1 MHNPRVKMPTLVR
14 IGRRILLPIHTIAFF
29 EEETLARNML
39 TSNPNWLDSIEKIW
53 DQVFWGNSVRDWT
66 TALVTMVATFL
77 ILYVAKS
84 LTVRRLTVFAQRTQT
99 EVDNFIV
106 ELLKRTRSFFF
117 LGLAMYFGS
126 RVLELSESAN
136 KIWHGFVVLT
146 VLLQAAL
153 WSNALVTLGV
163 KHYTKQRLAQDA
175 ASVTT
180 IAALGFLARI
190 VLWSI
195 IALLALDNLGVNVT
209 TLVAGLGIGGIAIA
223 LAAQSVLGDL
233 FASLAIVLDKPFVLN
248 DEVIVGEF
256 RGRIEHIGLKT
267 TRLRSWSGEELIF
280 TNSDLLQSRIRNLQ
294 RMQERRVAFT
304 LGVTYQT
311 PYEKLVRLPIL
322 LEEIIVAQ
330 PLARFERAHFK
341 AYGNFALDFE
351 VVYHVLRPEVSS
363 QMDVQQIINFA
374 IFKRF
379 QEEQIEFAYPTQTI
393 YLQPNVS
400 TANLLPKE
408 SEVRPGAAV

>member
-1 MHNPRVKMPTLVR
+1 M
-14 IGRRILLPIHTIAFF
+14 F
-29 EEETLARNML
+29 
-39 TSNPNWLDSIEKIW
+39 TSNPNWFDSIEKIW
-53 DQVFWGNSVRDWT
+53 DQVFWGNSVRDWS

-77 ILYVAKS
+77 ILYVARG
-84 LTVRRLTVFAQRTQT
+84 LTVRRLSVFAQKTQT
-99 EVDNFIV
+99 EADNFIV
-106 ELLKRTRSFFF
+106 ELVKRTRSFFF

-136 KIWHGFVVLT
+136 KVWRGFIVLT
-146 VLLQAAL
+146 ALLQAAL
-153 WSNALVTLGV
+153 WCNALVTLGV

-180 IAALGFLARI
+180 IAALGFLIRI

-267 TRLRSWSGEELIF
+267 TRLRSWSGEELVF

-294 RMQERRVAFT
+294 RMRERRVAFV

-311 PYEKLVRLPIL
+311 PYDKLARLPEL
-322 LEEIIVAQ
+322 LKEIVLAQ
-330 PLARFERAHFK
+330 PLVRFEHAHFK
-341 AYGNFALDFE
+341 AYGSFALEFE
-351 VVYHVLRPEVSS
+351 IIYYVLRPEANSAA
-363 QMDVQQIINFA
+363 DVQQLINFA

-379 QEEQIEFAYPTQTI
+379 QEEQIEFAYPTQTV

-400 TANLLPKE
+400 TANLLSKE
-408 SEVRPGAAV
+408 NEVKAGAAA